1 MIKTTYQQ
9 ISNFQF
15 QSAMHKL
22 SSAPTDGHTAY
33 FIKQM
38 NAALKPLR
46 ERIVK
51 EYESDVMEKFAQRDE
66 HGKFDK
72 QTFQPI
78 ADKEEEFK
86 KAQDEFEA
94 RTVEIDRPQLPARIL
109 KDVRLS
115 ALELEAL
122 DPILDASSF
131 EQDADVGKTG
141 GPNVMKLR

>member
-1 MIKTTYQQ
+1 
-9 ISNFQF
+9 
-15 QSAMHKL
+15 MHKL

-38 NAALKPLR
+38 NAAIKPLR
-46 ERIVK
+46 EKIVK
-51 EYESDVMEKFAQRDE
+51 EYEADVMEKFAKRDE

-72 QTFQPI
+72 QTFQPMD
-78 ADKEEEFK
+78 DKEEEFK

-94 RTVEIDRPQLPARIL
+94 RTLEIDRPKFTAKFL

-122 DPILDASSF
+122 DPILDGASF
-131 EQDADVGKTG
+131 EEDSAKVGP